1 LTARWLGELSEAES
15 KALDLALAA
24 NPQLAQLDQRLR
36 QTIGL
41 VREVAADPAAPIP
54 GSTPRLR
61 MSPGR
66 RERLLEQLRGK
77 AGTPTDTAAAGETP
91 AASATQTVI
100 PVDFP
105 TQVAPA
111 VSVPA
116 RGGSWL
122 AVAACLVGLLLAVT
136 VFLDPSTR
144 ISTRMAKA
152 SWTDRPEP
160 EKPGPELSLQ
170 VLAEATSATPADA
183 PLDRLNT
190 QVGGFANGVV
200 GELPAGGRRPETTFG
215 KGVAADDFLRD
226 APQSATPAAPPSAGP
241 ASGIRPELMQP
252 ELMRRYGL
260 IPAPSQPVRSLDT
273 TVPASQAAEGEAL
286 SGTQRGLVR
295 VESENAPV
303 PTPVTRL
310 SSSAESAGLD
320 QPVSGPAVITPPGFS
335 VPALRSLQEGNAL
348 APADSRDGFTGGG
361 LGGIPGGGTPAA
373 TESRFVE
380 NSFGGGGG
388 GAGAGGA
395 VGATFDFAPAKANQP
410 EVRLR
415 RSPVVAKAEG
425 DKADSRG
432 DLPSV
437 NLSFGVAPQATAL
450 PDSLPLAY
458 MVQQAPSRGELRGG
472 PASQAETT
480 QPPPDDSRTQ
490 PVAADALEVVNL
502 SKAIQVPAAPS
513 PDRQWFFQNGRVLA
527 PGESFAR
534 VQLGQR
540 LATNRAP
547 VSQFFGSEGSVQ
559 LWDVDSK
566 DVSSAAKAPATEA
579 KRQRGTQAA
588 NLALGDT
595 LKLAVEDQLKT
606 GVVEAKVQQEF
617 FGQPGNGEV
626 QAATSSSEA
635 LVEEQAGK
643 KPLTPLALSIVD
655 RSKRKSDEKEMAPA
669 AAVVA
674 PPLVPQP
681 EVASEENPV
690 STFSLNVSDVSFKLA
705 GASLDN
711 GQLPG
716 PSTVRTEEFL
726 NAFHYRDPDPAPGRP
741 VAFAWERAQFPFA
754 QQRDVVRLSVRTGA
768 VGREANRPLNVVLL
782 LDSSGSMERADRVST
797 IREALKVLGNQM
809 MPQDR
814 VSVVSFA
821 RTARLWIDGLP
832 GDQASNLA
840 DRVGQLAPEGG
851 THLEEALR
859 VGYDTARK
867 HFTPEG
873 VNRVVLLT
881 DGAANLGE
889 LRAEALREMVESN
902 RKRGVAL
909 DCFGIG
915 FDGYQDDL
923 LEALSRNGDGRYG
936 FVNSPE
942 EASTGFANQLA
953 GALQVAAADVKV
965 QVEFNPQRVDRWRQI
980 GYAKHQLTQEQF
992 RDNTVDAAEIGAAES
1007 GNALYVIESNARG
1020 TGPIGTVRVRFRD
1033 PSSGLYSEQEWA
1045 VPYEGPAQPLEQSSP
1060 ALRLATAAA
1069 AFGEM
1074 LSASPYASEVS
1085 NDRLIALLNG
1095 VPEYFSPDPRP
1106 ERLLNMVRQAQSIQG
1121 R

>member
-1 LTARWLGELSEAES
+1 LNRAIE
-15 KALDLALAA
+15 
-24 NPQLAQLDQRLR
+24 DQ
-36 QTIGL
+36 
-41 VREVAADPAAPIP
+41 D
-54 GSTPRLR
+54 
-61 MSPGR
+61 
-66 RERLLEQLRGK
+66 K
-77 AGTPTDTAAAGETP
+77 
-91 AASATQTVI
+91 
-100 PVDFP
+100 
-105 TQVAPA
+105 
-111 VSVPA
+111 
-116 RGGSWL
+116 
-122 AVAACLVGLLLAVT
+122 AVAA
-136 VFLDPSTR
+136 
-144 ISTRMAKA
+144 
-152 SWTDRPEP
+152 
-160 EKPGPELSLQ
+160 
-170 VLAEATSATPADA
+170 
-183 PLDRLNT
+183 
-190 QVGGFANGVV
+190 
-200 GELPAGGRRPETTFG
+200 
-215 KGVAADDFLRD
+215 
-226 APQSATPAAPPSAGP
+226 
-241 ASGIRPELMQP
+241 
-252 ELMRRYGL
+252 
-260 IPAPSQPVRSLDT
+260 
-273 TVPASQAAEGEAL
+273 
-286 SGTQRGLVR
+286 
-295 VESENAPV
+295 
-303 PTPVTRL
+303 
-310 SSSAESAGLD
+310 
-320 QPVSGPAVITPPGFS
+320 
-335 VPALRSLQEGNAL
+335 
-348 APADSRDGFTGGG
+348 
-361 LGGIPGGGTPAA
+361 
-373 TESRFVE
+373 
-380 NSFGGGGG
+380 
-388 GAGAGGA
+388 
-395 VGATFDFAPAKANQP
+395 
-410 EVRLR
+410 
-415 RSPVVAKAEG
+415 
-425 DKADSRG
+425 
-432 DLPSV
+432 
-437 NLSFGVAPQATAL
+437 
-450 PDSLPLAY
+450 
-458 MVQQAPSRGELRGG
+458 
-472 PASQAETT
+472 
-480 QPPPDDSRTQ
+480 
-490 PVAADALEVVNL
+490 
-502 SKAIQVPAAPS
+502 
-513 PDRQWFFQNGRVLA
+513 
-527 PGESFAR
+527 
-534 VQLGQR
+534 
-540 LATNRAP
+540 
-547 VSQFFGSEGSVQ
+547 
-559 LWDVDSK
+559 
-566 DVSSAAKAPATEA
+566 
-579 KRQRGTQAA
+579 
-588 NLALGDT
+588 
-595 LKLAVEDQLKT
+595 
-606 GVVEAKVQQEF
+606 EAKVQQEF

-643 KPLTPLALSIVD
+643 KPLTPLALSMVD
-655 RSKRKSDEKEMAPA
+655 QSKRKSDEKEVAQAP
-669 AAVVA
+669 AVVA
-674 PPLVPQP
+674 PPAPVPQP
-681 EVASEENPV
+681 EVASEENPI

-768 VGREANRPLNVVLL
+768 IGREANRPLNVVLL

-797 IREALKVLGNQM
+797 LREALKVLGNQM

-840 DRVGQLAPEGG
+840 DRVGELAPEGG

-909 DCFGIG
+909 DCFGVG

-942 EASTGFANQLA
+942 EVSTGFANQLA

-965 QVEFNPQRVDRWRQI
+965 QVEFNSQRVQRWRQI

-1007 GNALYVIESNARG
+1007 GNALYVIEPNARG

-1033 PSSGLYSEQEWA
+1033 PASGNYSEQEWA

-1095 VPEYFSPDPRP
+1095 VPENFSPDPRP
-1106 ERLLNMVRQAQSIQG
+1106 ERLLNMVRQAQSILG

>member
-1 LTARWLGELSEAES
+1 MNGDDLKPGTQALPPEDGWEARLTARLLGELSEAES
-15 KALDLALAA
+15 KALDQVLAA
-24 NPQLAQLDQRLR
+24 DPQLAQLEQRLR
-36 QTIGL
+36 QTIGY
-41 VREVAADPAAPIP
+41 VREVAADPAGPAL
-54 GSTPRLR
+54 GATPLPR

-66 RERLLEQLRGK
+66 RERLLEQLRSNRGSP
-77 AGTPTDTAAAGETP
+77 ADTAASEEMNSG
-91 AASATQTVI
+91 AAVKTVI

-105 TQVAPA
+105 TEQGPPA
-111 VSVPA
+111 TVPV

-122 AVAACLVGLLLAVT
+122 ALAACLVGLLLAAAL
-136 VFLDPSTR
+136 FLDLQPR
-144 ISTRMAKA
+144 MQARMASSSSMEVA
-152 SWTDRPEP
+152 REG
-160 EKPGPELSLQ
+160 KPGPASSLERF
-170 VLAEATSATPADA
+170 VRESSASPAGA
-183 PLDRLNT
+183 PIDRLNLP
-190 QVGGFANGVV
+190 VDGFANGLVNAMS
-200 GELPAGGRRPETTFG
+200 PNADRPEARFG
-215 KGVAADDFLRD
+215 KGVSADALVRD
-226 APQSATPAAPPSAGP
+226 RSQAATPVAPSSAAPPP
-241 ASGIRPELMQP
+241 GIRAEMMQP
-252 ELMRRYGL
+252 ELLRRYGL
-260 IPAPSQPVRSLDT
+260 APAQGG
-273 TVPASQAAEGEAL
+273 AS
-286 SGTQRGLVR
+286 R
-295 VESENAPV
+295 
-303 PTPVTRL
+303 PVTTARSTSL
-310 SSSAESAGLD
+310 SSRLTEAEV
-320 QPVSGPAVITPPGFS
+320 VSGPSRVGGAVNAPAPAEPRGEVLESRPLGNDLLTDRSAGSIPGGETPPS
-335 VPALRSLQEGNAL
+335 TA
-348 APADSRDGFTGGG
+348 
-361 LGGIPGGGTPAA
+361 GGTPAA
-373 TESRFVE
+373 TEGRFTE
-380 NSFGGGGG
+380 DRFGGGDSGGGG
-388 GAGAGGA
+388 GAGEAA
-395 VGATFDFAPAKANQP
+395 VTTFDFAPAMPNRA
-410 EVRLR
+410 EVQLQR
-415 RSPVVAKAEG
+415 RSLAEKAEG
-425 DKADSRG
+425 GDVGSLSDS
-432 DLPSV
+432 PSV
-437 NLSFGVAPQATAL
+437 NLLLGVSPRDAAIS
-450 PDSLPLAY
+450 DSQPLAY
-458 MVQQAPSRGELRGG
+458 EVIRAPSNGRLEGTAAGAAPSTRQQA
-472 PASQAETT
+472 
-480 QPPPDDSRTQ
+480 DDSRTH
-490 PVAADALEVVNL
+490 PKAVADL
-502 SKAIQVPAAPS
+502 
-513 PDRQWFFQNGRVLA
+513 D
-527 PGESFAR
+527 
-534 VQLGQR
+534 
-540 LATNRAP
+540 ATNFSDPTDEPTLGRALNRAIED
-547 VSQFFGSEGSVQ
+547 Q
-559 LWDVDSK
+559 DK
-566 DVSSAAKAPATEA
+566 AMAAEA
-579 KRQRGTQAA
+579 KS
-588 NLALGDT
+588 NLAFFSL
-595 LKLAVEDQLKT
+595 
-606 GVVEAKVQQEF
+606 QET
-617 FGQPGNGEV
+617 PAIR
-626 QAATSSSEA
+626 AASDSSEA
-635 LVEEQAGK
+635 LVEEQGAK
-643 KPLTPLALSIVD
+643 SPLSPLAEGTMLD
-655 RSKRKSDEKEMAPA
+655 RSKSKSDDKPVALAPV
-669 AAVVA
+669 VVA
-674 PPLVPQP
+674 PPAPVPQP
-681 EVASEENPV
+681 EVASEDNPV

-768 VGREANRPLNVVLL
+768 MGREANRPLNVVLL

-840 DRVGQLAPEGG
+840 ERVGELAPEGG

-942 EASTGFANQLA
+942 EAATGFANQLA
-953 GALQVAAADVKV
+953 GALKVAAADVKV
-965 QVEFNPQRVDRWRQI
+965 QVEFNPQRVQRWRQI

-1007 GNALYVIESNARG
+1007 GTALYVIEPNARG

-1033 PSSGLYSEQEWA
+1033 PASGQYSEQEWA
-1045 VPYEGPAQPLEQSSP
+1045 VPYEGPALPLEQSSP

-1095 VPEYFSPDPRP
+1095 VPENYSPDPRP
-1106 ERLLNMVRQAQSIQG
+1106 ERLLNMVRQAQSILG